1 MRPLLPAKLTRPQAH
16 ATVVRERIFQRLEA
30 PGLQWTWIAAPAGSG
45 KTTLASSWVEE
56 RGLAYVWVSL
66 DAGDADPATFFHYLN
81 LAAAQRAGPRDVGP
95 PPLTPEFLPG
105 LAVYARRFF
114 EYLFGLYPEAFA
126 MVLDNCHEVP
136 LEAAFPGVILPALIE
151 SIPEHGH
158 LLCLSRGA
166 LPPALVRWSVDPRFQ
181 LLGWEELSFTDEE
194 AGELAAL
201 VAPDSTTDVG
211 ACNQQVNGWVTGLKL
226 LLRTGPEQ
234 IARLQGQAYTAPEGL
249 FDYFAEEVLR
259 RAPRECKE
267 FLLHSSVL
275 AEMDGPTATVVSGR
289 EDAPAVLA
297 HLYEERLFI
306 QRRLLPSGPS
316 YRFHRLFREFLLARL
331 TQEEGTEAVARLKGR
346 AALALEQRGQ
356 LEAATLLALGCADAA
371 LLSRLIL
378 AQAPLLARE
387 GRLPT
392 LARWLEAVPEAVRR
406 KQGWLSYWSGVAHSV
421 NDEALGRAHLEQAFE
436 RFRACGDRQG
446 TWLAAAGIICNLFQ
460 SWGTTTSEQRKW
472 IGVFETLRAENGGAI
487 PEDIEFPIF
496 GLLCNMVGHCP
507 ELALSSHLV
516 QRARML
522 APRVEDA
529 DQRRAIGAVAIGYL
543 QWRGDEASVRALMAE
558 LERGRGDQARP
569 TLASSVFDVWRAISL
584 WARSEHESC
593 FELLRSARERYRHVG
608 LGFFEWGYAIHQ
620 AFCALSAGDTRMA
633 GQYLQEGSNLAGAG
647 AGARQFVLSVKAM
660 QLGLA
665 GQVAEAAA
673 LARDLIASGNWED
686 MPSHAACDH
695 TCLAV
700 AFLEAGALE
709 EASKC
714 ADQALE
720 QAGRLPSDRWTFDSQ
735 MVRAGIELERGLE
748 ERALERLREVLPLA
762 ARRDFRGG
770 VGVFQRMRTARL
782 LALGLGAGIEPAYV
796 RQLIWTR
803 KLAPPPQ
810 LPPGV
815 DWPVRLRIQVLG
827 RFALS
832 IDGQAPKKALTS
844 AHKPLE
850 VLKALIGLGPLE
862 VSLAALETAVWPDL
876 EGDAA
881 RNACHVAMHRLRK
894 VLGDDSAIE
903 IDQGVASLNMIGA
916 WVDVEAF
923 RALASRFRSGL
934 SNGTCSRPQ
943 AEQMAKELMAAYPG
957 HFLPGDEQP
966 WAVGV
971 REQLRSRFVQ
981 VVAELSQTL
990 ERAGAL
996 ETAVELSR
1004 HAIALDPH
1012 AESFHIGLMRA
1023 LITLGRKCEAQ
1034 DAFER
1039 CRELMRTGL
1048 GMQPSL
1054 EIRKLQSRINSL

>member
-30 PGLQWTWIAAPAGSG
+30 PGLHWTWIAAPAGAG

-81 LAAAQRAGPRDVGP
+81 LAAAQRAGPKDVAP

-114 EYLFGLYPEAFA
+114 EHLVGLYPEPFA

-136 LEAAFPGVILPALIE
+136 LEAAFSGVILPALIE

-158 LLCLSRGA
+158 LLCLSRGS
-166 LPPALVRWSVDPRFQ
+166 LPPALVRWSIDPRFQ
-181 LLGWEELSFTDEE
+181 LLGWEDVSFTDEE
-194 AGELAAL
+194 ARELAAL
-201 VAPDSTTDVG
+201 VAPDFATDVR

-226 LLRTGPEQ
+226 LLRADPEQ
-234 IARLQGQAYTAPEGL
+234 IARLQGQAFTAPQSL

-259 RAPRECKE
+259 YAPRECKE

-275 AEMDGPTATVVSGR
+275 AEMDGPTAAVVSGR
-289 EDAPAVLA
+289 EDAAAALA

-306 QRRLLPSGPS
+306 QRRLLPTGPS

-331 TQEEGTEAVARLKGR
+331 VQERGAEAVAQLKGR

-356 LEAATLLALGCADAA
+356 LEAATLLALDCRDTA

-378 AQAPLLARE
+378 AQAPLLARD

-392 LARWLEAVPEAVRR
+392 LARWLDAVPESARR
-406 KQGWLSYWSGVAHSV
+406 EQGWLSYWSGVARSV
-421 NDEALGRAHLEQAFE
+421 SDEALGRAHLEQAYE
-436 RFRACGDRQG
+436 RFLVCGDRQG
-446 TWLAAAGIICNLFQ
+446 KWLAAAGIIANLFQ
-460 SWGTTTSEQRKW
+460 SWGTATPEQRKW
-472 IGVFETLRAENGGAI
+472 IGVFEALRAENGGVI
-487 PEDIEFPIF
+487 PEDLELPIF

-529 DQRRAIGAVAIGYL
+529 DQRRAIGAVAVGYL
-543 QWRGDEASVRALMAE
+543 QWRGDEAAVRALIAE
-558 LERGRGDQARP
+558 LDRGRGDQARA
-569 TLASSVFDVWRAISL
+569 TLASCVFDVWHAILL
-584 WARSEHESC
+584 WGRSEHESC
-593 FELLRSARERYRHVG
+593 FELLRSGRERYRNAG
-608 LGFFEWGYAIHQ
+608 LGFFEWGYAVHE
-620 AFCALSAGDTRMA
+620 AFCALSAGDTELA
-633 GQYLQEGSNLAGAG
+633 GRFMQEGNKLTGGA
-647 AGARQFVLSVKAM
+647 AGARQFFLSVKAL
-660 QLGLA
+660 QLALA

-673 LARDLIASGNWED
+673 LAREVLASGNWEG
-686 MPSHAACDH
+686 MPSHAACDY
-695 TCLAV
+695 TCLAM

-709 EASKC
+709 EASRC
-714 ADQALE
+714 ADHALE
-720 QAGRLPSDRWTFDSQ
+720 QAGHLPSDRWTFDSQ
-735 MVRAGIELERGLE
+735 MVRAGIELEGGSE

-770 VGVFQRMRTARL
+770 VGLFQRMRTARL
-782 LALGLGAGIEPAYV
+782 LALALGAGIEPAYV

-810 LPPGV
+810 LPPGI

-832 IDGQAPKKALTS
+832 IDGQAPKQPRGS

-862 VSLAALETAVWPDL
+862 VSLGALEAAIWPDL

-894 VLGDDSAIE
+894 VLDDDSAIE
-903 IDQGVASLNMIGA
+903 IDQGVASLNMTDA
-916 WVDVEAF
+916 WVDVEEF
-923 RALASRFRSGL
+923 RALVLRMRSALG
-934 SNGTCSRPQ
+934 NGACSRSQ
-943 AEQMAKELMAAYPG
+943 AEQMARELMAAYPG

-981 VVAELSQTL
+981 VAAELSQVL
-990 ERAGAL
+990 ERDGAL
-996 ETAVELSR
+996 EAAVELNR
-1004 HAIALDPH
+1004 HGIALDPH
-1012 AESFHIGLMRA
+1012 AESFHNGLMRA
-1023 LITLGRKCEAQ
+1023 LIRLGRKCEAQ

-1039 CRELMRTGL
+1039 CRELLRTGL

-1054 EIRKLQSRINSL
+1054 ETRKLQSRINSL